1 MKTFKDPEVEA
12 DYYAVKEDLTMYL
25 DKLSA
30 LDVSELCSCL
40 AEHQMIKS
48 LGGKRDNPLKLMRD
62 AIYIWKV
69 PV

>member
-1 MKTFKDPEVEA
+1 MKKFKDPQVEA

-40 AEHQMIKS
+40 AEHQMIES
-48 LGGKRDNPLKLMRD
+48 LGGKKDNPLKLMRD

>member
-25 DKLSA
+25 DELST

-48 LGGKRDNPLKLMRD
+48 LG
-62 AIYIWKV
+62 
-69 PV
+69 